1 MNYNSNS
8 VLQDKAERNKE
19 IYELYTSRP
28 DISMTDIVAIYR
40 LPKLVVWGIIYNE
53 RLKDEK

>member
-1 MNYNSNS
+1 MNYNSTI

-28 DISMTDIVAIYR
+28 DISLSDIAAIYR